1 MSLSISKRSAST
13 PPVIAKVT
21 ESPASASVAARTTTF
36 WTFSAMVGVA
46 LDVKAGSSSL
56 TSWTV
61 TVTVIVSSSEPA
73 SPSETLMTTTQVL
86 ASLPAPQPGVSKS
99 GALLN
104 VRTPPL
110 ATLNRSWSTLAGLS
124 PEVTME

>member
-1 MSLSISKRSAST
+1 
-13 PPVIAKVT
+13 
-21 ESPASASVAARTTTF
+21 
-36 WTFSAMVGVA
+36 MVEVA

-110 ATLNRSWSTLAGLS
+110 ATLNRSWSTLAALVAGVDDGVGEGRR
-124 PEVTME
+124 PVRVGGRVGAGRR

>member
-1 MSLSISKRSAST
+1 MQVKS
-13 PPVIAKVT
+13 
-21 ESPASASVAARTTTF
+21 EASAPDNEQVFVFVASRSVSVI
-36 WTFSAMVGVA
+36 WTVSTACSFSWIDWVLLDVEYVGVLSFA
-46 LDVKAGSSSL
+46 
-56 TSWTV
+56 SWTV
-61 TVTVIVSSSEPA
+61 TVTVIVSSAVPA

-110 ATLNRSWSTLAGLS
+110 ATLNRSWSTLAALS

>member
-1 MSLSISKRSAST
+1 MPAAVEPSLGVLAPVSPSAKT
-13 PPVIAKVT
+13 GA
-21 ESPASASVAARTTTF
+21 ASLASVI
-36 WTFSAMVGVA
+36 
-46 LDVKAGSSSL
+46 
-56 TSWTV
+56 V

-110 ATLNRSWSTLAGLS
+110 ATLNRSWSTLAALS